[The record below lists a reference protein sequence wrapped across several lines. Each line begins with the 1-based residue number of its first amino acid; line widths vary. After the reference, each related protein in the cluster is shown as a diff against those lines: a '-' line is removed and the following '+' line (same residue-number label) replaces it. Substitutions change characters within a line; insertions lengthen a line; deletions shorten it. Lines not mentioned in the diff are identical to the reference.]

1 MAVSRPMRPSETKN
15 DNQPLRIHG
24 GGTNANSSYTV
35 HHTAQLITITIIII
49 IPEDSRETT
58 FLFQ

>member
-1 MAVSRPMRPSETKN
+1 MRPSETKN